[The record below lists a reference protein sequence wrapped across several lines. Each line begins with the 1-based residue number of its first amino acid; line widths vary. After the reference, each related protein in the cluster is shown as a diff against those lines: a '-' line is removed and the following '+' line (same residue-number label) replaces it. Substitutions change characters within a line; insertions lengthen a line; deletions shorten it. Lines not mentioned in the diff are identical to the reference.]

1 MLLTVSAAAQDIN
14 HDGRFD
20 CGDADLL
27 SGAILSQSQ
36 DTRFDLNADGTVD
49 GGDFDWAL
57 DATGFYRGDVN
68 FDGIVD
74 RLDWHDMML
83 HWQRPVSSYCQG
95 DFVVSGFVDNID
107 LELGPSINWHLGRQD
122 INNSPP
128 AGLSFP
134 EQPDKLAVWRRGSV
148 VFAETG
154 PFEILARPVRA
165 PDGLLAT
172 VVALRT
178 KDPSDRIAT
187 FDQLDLRGAVH
198 QVFMPSPF
206 GSPTPQGMFRGGLP
220 GIGRW
225 DQADSQLLVNA
236 HQVIGAGFGLVDETN
251 DQTSPVELGRVEG
264 LDPASGIG
272 TLASSKPF
280 LSRFS
285 LTTDEQTSYVE
296 FLQVVT
302 PASLTDT
309 DGVYLTIGVLGGDDE
324 GEPWPFHGVVGLE
337 QPLQIPF
344 FAQPCDFNED
354 GFCDQEDLAQLTAAV
369 ISGIEAPHL
378 NVDYSDPPIITESD
392 IAAWHHQADPIPG
405 DTDLDGDVDVVD
417 LNNLGVYWER
427 DSADVG
433 VLRWM
438 NGDFDYSSDVDA
450 VDLNALGINWQQ
462 GVQPQGAIVPE
473 PGSRVLA
480 WLCLAFVVAR
490 RQRSF

>member
-1 MLLTVSAAAQDIN
+1 MSTRLQWCHCAMLFTVSAVAQDIN

-27 SGAILSQSQ
+27 SSAILSQSQ

-49 GGDFDWAL
+49 HGDFDWAL
-57 DATGFYRGDVN
+57 DATGFYRGDAN

-74 RLDWHDMML
+74 RLDWNTMML
-83 HWQRPVSSYCQG
+83 NWQRPVSSYCQG
-95 DFVVSGFVDNID
+95 DFVVSGFVDNND
-107 LELGPSINWHLGRQD
+107 LELGPGVNWQSGRQD

-128 AGLSFP
+128 ASLSYP
-134 EQPDKLAVWRRGSV
+134 VQPDKLAVWRRGSV

-178 KDPSDRIAT
+178 KDPSHRIAS
-187 FDQLDLRGAVH
+187 FDRLDLRGAVH
-198 QVFMPSPF
+198 QVFMPGSF
-206 GSPTPQGMFRGGLP
+206 GPRSTPQGMLLSGLP

-236 HQVIGAGFGLVDETN
+236 HQVIGAGFHLIDETN

-264 LDPASGIG
+264 LDPPSGVG
-272 TLASSKPF
+272 TLAESS

-285 LTTDEQTSYVE
+285 LTTDEQASYVE

-309 DGVYLTIGVLGGDDE
+309 DGVYLTIGVLGGDDR
-324 GEPWPFHGVVGLE
+324 GEPWAFHGVVGLE

-344 FAQPCDFNED
+344 FAQPCDFDAD
-354 GFCDQEDLAQLTAAV
+354 GYCDQEDLAQLTSAV
-369 ISGIEAPHL
+369 ANGIQDPHL
-378 NVDYSDPPIITESD
+378 NVDYSDPPLVTESD
-392 IAAWHHQADPIPG
+392 IAAWHHQSDPISG

-417 LNNLGVYWER
+417 LNNLGVYW
-427 DSADVG
+427 DTPLD
-433 VLRWM
+433 
-438 NGDFDYSSDVDA
+438 
-450 VDLNALGINWQQ
+450 
-462 GVQPQGAIVPE
+462 
-473 PGSRVLA
+473 
-480 WLCLAFVVAR
+480 
-490 RQRSF
+490 